1 VAGLE
6 KYGNAFI
13 TQMGGRPTFVALFC
27 MHLSKVEV
35 LQVAVKALLVYASDQ
50 LGEGMEKKTKVSVS
64 MKGLDVL
71 VTLEVSIRSE

>member
-13 TQMGGRPTFVALFC
+13 KQMGVRPTFVDYFACIWF
-27 MHLSKVEV
+27 KVEV
-35 LQVAVKALLVYASDQ
+35 LQVAVKTLLVYESDR

-64 MKGLDVL
+64 MKVF
-71 VTLEVSIRSE
+71 TS